1 MRFHYA
7 QPPEMGC
14 YAAPDPYGYGYYG
27 QEPYLAEEYPPAVG
41 DPYGYYAQ
49 PPQMAPQMAPYAGPA
64 FYGQAPYQPGY
75 GQAEPAPVGY
85 YAEEYPVG
93 YYGEEYPMQGYGE
106 EYPMGH
112 YAEETPYGPMGQPQE
127 PVGYYAEEY
136 PVGYYGEEYP
146 MQGYG
151 EEYPMGHYAE
161 ETPYGPMGE
170 PQEPGYGQV
179 PEMVGYGAYAPL
191 EQGYPGV
198 GYYGYDEPD
207 LTGYV
212 RETEP
217 TFNAGCPLPTNV
229 PGVGEAE
236 NLEGYIKPTTVNPI
250 CPEFTPQPGPTPS
263 APESFRPLW

>member
-1 MRFHYA
+1 LKMNDKRRFDEVMIVNPHDPKSDTTRGERLTRFHYA
-7 QPPEMGC
+7 QPPEMGY
-14 YAAPDPYGYGYYG
+14 YAAPDPYGYAYYG
-27 QEPYLAEEYPPAVG
+27 QDPYLAEEYPPAVG

-49 PPQMAPQMAPYAGPA
+49 PRQMAPQMAPYAGPA

-93 YYGEEYPMQGYGE
+93 YYGEEYPIQGYGE

-127 PVGYYAEEY
+127 PMGYVGEDY

-146 MQGYG
+146 VQGYG

-170 PQEPGYGQV
+170 PQEPGYYGQV
-179 PEMVGYGAYAPL
+179 PENTRRPNRA
-191 EQGYPGV
+191 
-198 GYYGYDEPD
+198 
-207 LTGYV
+207 
-212 RETEP
+212 
-217 TFNAGCPLPTNV
+217 
-229 PGVGEAE
+229 
-236 NLEGYIKPTTVNPI
+236 I
-250 CPEFTPQPGPTPS
+250 
-263 APESFRPLW
+263 PESAITASRTSPAMCARQNRPSTPAAPFPPTCRDLERRKTWRGILNRRP